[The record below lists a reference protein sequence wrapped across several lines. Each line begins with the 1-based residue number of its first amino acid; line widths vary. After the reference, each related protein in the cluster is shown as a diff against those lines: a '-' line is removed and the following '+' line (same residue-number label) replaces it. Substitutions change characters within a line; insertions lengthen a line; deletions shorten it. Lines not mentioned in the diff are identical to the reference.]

1 MVGPGRNV
9 RLLCFGALLGAGL
22 LGASPTKA
30 QEAAPEQVAPAP
42 ALSAEEQEARE
53 RFRQGLSLARDGD
66 CRGALAELRASL
78 ALLERPNTLY
88 NIARCE
94 QELFRYDLAVQAHER
109 YLEIAPED
117 AEDRATVEGNVRS
130 LQALL
135 GVIDV
140 ESNVPAQVWV
150 GDRQVGEAPG
160 RVLVPGGRHALE
172 LRADGYLP
180 ARQEVEVAG
189 GQQRQVQF
197 SLERAEMNVTN
208 VEENTVNITED
219 GGAPPAVFYSALG
232 LTLATAA
239 AGGVFGVLALQSESD
254 AEGADP
260 LDRSTIDEAND
271 ATSQRAAIAD
281 VFFGVAGALAVTTV
295 VLGFLTDF
303 DGDADSREGVETSA
317 WISPGSAG
325 VQVGGRF

>member
-1 MVGPGRNV
+1 
-9 RLLCFGALLGAGL
+9 
-22 LGASPTKA
+22 
-30 QEAAPEQVAPAP
+30 
-42 ALSAEEQEARE
+42 
-53 RFRQGLSLARDGD
+53 
-66 CRGALAELRASL
+66 
-78 ALLERPNTLY
+78 
-88 NIARCE
+88 
-94 QELFRYDLAVQAHER
+94 
-109 YLEIAPED
+109 
-117 AEDRATVEGNVRS
+117 
-130 LQALL
+130 
-135 GVIDV
+135 
-140 ESNVPAQVWV
+140 
-150 GDRQVGEAPG
+150 
-160 RVLVPGGRHALE
+160 
-172 LRADGYLP
+172 
-180 ARQEVEVAG
+180 
-189 GQQRQVQF
+189 
-197 SLERAEMNVTN
+197 MNVTN